1 MAVEWF
7 YTSDKQRMGPVSWEE
22 LRQLAVAGTLKRDE
36 LVWTEGMPDW
46 VRADRQNG
54 VFPVEATALQI
65 GADLPPPP
73 PALRAKSRR
82 DRDDDDSADESPREG
97 RPNRRKDEEAG
108 DDRPKSRRDRKKKG
122 GSSAG
127 LWIGLGV
134 GAFVLVLL
142 VGGCVT
148 IGVAAWLIGRGG
160 GGGGG
165 IGPGGTNYSTN
176 LAPTASDR
184 RTFTLRA
191 GQRVNISVSTTR
203 MVGPFQPDVDLFVER
218 RGAVIAADV
227 RVHPDCNVVFV
238 APANDTYTVR
248 VTNLGPGR
256 ASSRVTI
263 TAN

>member
-1 MAVEWF
+1 MTVEWF

-73 PALRAKSRR
+73 PVLRQKNRRDRDESGENSADARAGHRDEQDRDDRAKSRR
-82 DRDDDDSADESPREG
+82 E
-97 RPNRRKDEEAG
+97 
-108 DDRPKSRRDRKKKG
+108 RKKKG
-122 GSSAG
+122 GSGAG

-142 VGGCVT
+142 VGGCVA

-165 IGPGGTNYSTN
+165 IGPGGVNYSTN
-176 LAPTASDR
+176 LAPTVSDQ

-191 GQRVNISVSTTR
+191 GQRVNISVITTR
-203 MVGPFQPDVDLFVER
+203 VIGPFQPDVDLFVER
-218 RGAVIAADV
+218 RGAVIAADA
-227 RVHPDCNVVFV
+227 RIHPDCNVVFV
-238 APANDTYTVR
+238 APVNDTYTVR